1 MDPIESARF
10 TLHVRSFIP
19 THKVAGGFHG
29 DDRGFSVSGHGTSR
43 IHATVDLDPLAHI
56 AKQLNAASDATYG
69 PIGFIGPLGGD
80 YAHPKSAIQTTALDR
95 GTKYDLRLSGANP
108 IVPGSP
114 DADVRAQVSIQQ
126 TGPDTF
132 HIHATIS
139 GDSFPAHEAVL
150 QISGQNI
157 FLGGRMPEAN
167 SSPLGMVG
175 NADQQESSLDF
186 NVRLDNGG
194 KVSKLTDVVFQKG
207 NTQIGNS
214 NTFTV
219 SGWNRAV
226 MQMLTPDNMPS
237 PEAVKSVPEKSH
249 GLENSAKVNP
259 KGGMNR

>member
-1 MDPIESARF
+1 
-10 TLHVRSFIP
+10 
-19 THKVAGGFHG
+19 
-29 DDRGFSVSGHGTSR
+29 
-43 IHATVDLDPLAHI
+43 
-56 AKQLNAASDATYG
+56 
-69 PIGFIGPLGGD
+69 
-80 YAHPKSAIQTTALDR
+80 
-95 GTKYDLRLSGANP
+95 
-108 IVPGSP
+108 
-114 DADVRAQVSIQQ
+114 
-126 TGPDTF
+126 
-132 HIHATIS
+132 
-139 GDSFPAHEAVL
+139 
-150 QISGQNI
+150 
-157 FLGGRMPEAN
+157 MPEAN